1 MSEMKRLRGVMAVL
15 VTPLTEDES
24 LDEAAWRKL
33 IHRVLEGG
41 SHAVVVLGTAGE
53 FAALRDDVKR
63 NALAI
68 AVEEVAGRVPLIAGT
83 GEPGTRRAVA
93 RTRVAAELG
102 ADAAMV
108 VPPYYYPCD
117 QTAVLAH
124 YRAIAAEGGLP
135 IILYN
140 IPQFTK
146 VPIEVETVATLAQE
160 PGIVG
165 IKDSS
170 GNLAA
175 YQQMVTRA
183 QSETFSVITGSD
195 HLVFAS
201 LAFGGDGC
209 IGTGLNLAPGWF
221 TALWDAAHAGRWQ
234 EARALQQRITELHAR
249 IAYGDFPANIKAA
262 LSLMGIGN
270 GQVAAPRRS
279 ATPAERARI
288 AESLRE
294 LGLLT

>member
-1 MSEMKRLRGVMAVL
+1 MGETKRLRGVMAVL
-15 VTPLTEDES
+15 VTPLTENES
-24 LDEAAWRKL
+24 LDEGAWRKL
-33 IHRVLEGG
+33 IRRVIEGG

-53 FAALRDDVKR
+53 FAALRDDEKR
-63 NALAI
+63 RALRI
-68 AVEEVAGRVPLIAGT
+68 AVEEVHGRVPLIAGA

-93 RTRVAAELG
+93 RTQEAAELG

-117 QTAVLAH
+117 QAAVLAH
-124 YRAIAAEGGLP
+124 YRAVAADGGLP
-135 IILYN
+135 VILYN

-146 VPIEVETVATLAQE
+146 VPLEVETVATLAQE

-170 GNLAA
+170 GNLAG
-175 YQQMVTRA
+175 YQQLVTQA

-201 LAFGGDGC
+201 LAFGGDGV
-209 IGTGLNLAPGWF
+209 IGTGLNLAPHWF
-221 TALWDAAHAGRWQ
+221 VQLWEAVHAGRWE
-234 EARALQQRITELHAR
+234 EARALQMRISAMHAG
-249 IAYGDFPANIKAA
+249 IAYGDFPASIKGA

-270 GQVAAPRRS
+270 GLVAAPRRS
-279 ATPAERARI
+279 ATAAERERI
-288 AESLRE
+288 AASLRE
-294 LGLLT
+294 MGLLG

>member
-1 MSEMKRLRGVMAVL
+1 MSETKRLRGVMAVL

-24 LDEAAWRKL
+24 VDEGAWRRL
-33 IHRVLEGG
+33 IHRVIEGG

-63 NALAI
+63 RALGI
-68 AVEEVAGRVPLIAGT
+68 AVEEVAGRVPLIVGT

-93 RTRVAAELG
+93 RAQEAARLG

-117 QTAVLAH
+117 QAAVLAH
-124 YRAIAAEGGLP
+124 YRAVAAEGGLP

-146 VPIEVETVATLAQE
+146 VPLEVPTVVTLAQE

-170 GNLAA
+170 GNLGG
-175 YQQMVTRA
+175 YQQMVTQA
-183 QSETFSVITGSD
+183 QSETFAVITGSD
-195 HLVFAS
+195 HLLYAS

-209 IGTGLNLAPGWF
+209 IGTGLNLAPHWF
-221 TALWDAAHAGRWQ
+221 VGLWEAAHAGRWQ
-234 EARALQQRITELHAR
+234 EALALQKRITALHAA
-249 IAYGDFPANIKAA
+249 IAYGDFPASIKAA
-262 LSLMGIGN
+262 LAVMGIGN

-279 ATPAERARI
+279 ATAAERERVAQ
-288 AESLRE
+288 SLRE
-294 LGLLT
+294 MGLLG